1 MLGQLLFIIIL
12 YNLTHFRTRAMSEVN
27 TDLMLPFGRSKV
39 KVFHTAAGLVLDGF
53 IIQYLSVWLY
63 YGQGVII

>member
-1 MLGQLLFIIIL
+1 
-12 YNLTHFRTRAMSEVN
+12 MSEVN